1 MAENLEL
8 FDKDNIENWIFDL
21 DNTIYPA
28 NSSLF
33 PRVAERMTLFISK
46 KLDLPVNK
54 ASELKTNLFRKYGTT
69 LKGLMLE
76 YSMDPEEFL
85 FFVHEI
91 DLSDVKKDFE
101 LDKGISNLNGKK
113 YIFTNGTTRHADR
126 ILKKYGIEKHFEDI
140 FDIVDADYIPKP
152 NFEPY
157 KIFLKKFKIDPTKS
171 VMIEDMAKNLEPA
184 AKLGIKT
191 IWLKSDHEWASKG
204 ASDNYIHFVA
214 SDLKSFL
221 TKLK

>member
-76 YSMDPEEFL
+76 YSMDPKEFL

>member
-33 PRVAERMTLFISK
+33 PRVAERMTLFISN

-76 YSMDPEEFL
+76 YSMDPKEFL

-191 IWLKSDHEWASKG
+191 IWLKSDYEWASKG
-204 ASDNYIHFVA
+204 ASENYIHFVA

>member
-76 YSMDPEEFL
+76 YSMDPKEFL

-126 ILKKYGIEKHFEDI
+126 ILRR
-140 FDIVDADYIPKP
+140 
-152 NFEPY
+152 
-157 KIFLKKFKIDPTKS
+157 
-171 VMIEDMAKNLEPA
+171 
-184 AKLGIKT
+184 
-191 IWLKSDHEWASKG
+191 
-204 ASDNYIHFVA
+204 
-214 SDLKSFL
+214 
-221 TKLK
+221 

>member
-33 PRVAERMTLFISK
+33 PRVAERMTLFISN

-76 YSMDPEEFL
+76 YSMDPKEFL